1 MCPSWHIHTS
11 TLTFL
16 WEAQAASNS
25 TSPKLG
31 PGLMRSLGRT
41 RWNLQ
46 KRQLMSKEKGSGGNC
61 CSPQGQNH
69 LILQCCGYFR
79 NHVLMVH
86 FPYHLPAL
94 NACKI
99 VGRVWLPFAFNAIG
113 FSHKSAEWKQSFW
126 HPSVSLSTEPC
137 LNLCMCEVMCCRIL
151 LNFVTDSL
159 CMEKP

>member
-1 MCPSWHIHTS
+1 MLQALWKCQPLLFFFFLFHLLQTMCPSWHIHPDLPVGSSGWLHLHEPQTG
-11 TLTFL
+11 TRVN
-16 WEAQAASNS
+16 E
-25 TSPKLG
+25 K
-31 PGLMRSLGRT
+31 PGE
-41 RWNLQ
+41 NKVDLQ

-86 FPYHLPAL
+86 FPHHLPAL

-113 FSHKSAEWKQSFW
+113 FSHKSVLIPWKLSESNHFGIPQCHCPQSL
-126 HPSVSLSTEPC
+126 V
-137 LNLCMCEVMCCRIL
+137 
-151 LNFVTDSL
+151 
-159 CMEKP
+159 